1 MLLTIEKSVT
11 LRHPMTEVWELV
23 RDARRVSACVPG
35 VSDLVETGEPGGYRA
50 TVSDKLGPFR
60 LTVPVTVQVDED
72 PATHRIKARATGD
85 DRGGHARVRGEM
97 SVSVDVADPGADA
110 ANPGAQ
116 LVVSSSIEVLGRLA
130 SLGAIPMKR
139 RADQIF
145 EQFVRN
151 VESALAAGTPASSG
165 NLA

>member
-11 LRHPMTEVWELV
+11 LRHPVAETWELV

-35 VSDLVETGEPGGYRA
+35 VSDLAETGEPGGYRA
-50 TVSDKLGPFR
+50 TVSDRLGPFR
-60 LTVPVTVQVDED
+60 LTVPVTVRVDED

-97 SVSVDVADPGADA
+97 NVSVEEFNSGS
-110 ANPGAQ
+110 Q
-116 LVVSSSIEVLGRLA
+116 LVVSSSLEVLGRLA
-130 SLGAIPMKR
+130 SLGAIPMRR

-145 EQFVRN
+145 DQFVRN
-151 VESALAAGTPASSG
+151 VEAALAGGTSAPTGSTT
-165 NLA
+165 

>member
-1 MLLTIEKSVT
+1 MLLTIEKRVA
-11 LRHPMTEVWELV
+11 LGHPVAEVWELV

-97 SVSVDVADPGADA
+97 SVSVDASGT
-110 ANPGAQ
+110 GAQ
-116 LVVSSSIEVLGRLA
+116 LVVSSSLEVLGRLA

-151 VESALAAGTPASSG
+151 VEATLASGVPASPGTPA
-165 NLA
+165 